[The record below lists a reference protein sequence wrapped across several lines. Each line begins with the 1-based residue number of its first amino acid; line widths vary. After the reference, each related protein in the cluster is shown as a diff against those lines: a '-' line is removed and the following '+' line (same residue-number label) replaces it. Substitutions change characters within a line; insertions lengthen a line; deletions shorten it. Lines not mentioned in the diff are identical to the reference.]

1 MPQERDD
8 LECNA
13 AIELTKQRCRI
24 ILLLEALERAA
35 VTPIAARRLHGFAYL
50 ADVLS
55 PVWGLPPFD
64 GKILKIVDG
73 PHYADLQRELD
84 FLVILGMVNVRN
96 LKYVQRGRSGARIDG
111 QYELRFES
119 SELETVLG
127 ALGAR
132 KETDP
137 LDPRDRKQH
146 AFLVE
151 LAGAMATLPD
161 DEIDVAAM
169 QDATYASS
177 DTAFSNIIDFGEWTN
192 NIQRSNKSF
201 AVSNRFNKFIP
212 KESSL
217 SPGERIYLYASYLGH
232 RIQSAN

>member
-1 MPQERDD
+1 MSQKRDD
-8 LECNA
+8 LERKA
-13 AIELTKQRCRI
+13 ALELTKQRCRI

-73 PHYADLQRELD
+73 PHYTDLQRELD

-96 LKYVQRGRSGARIDG
+96 LQYVQRGKSGARIDG
-111 QYELRFES
+111 KYELRFES
-119 SELETVLG
+119 SALEKVLE

-132 KETDP
+132 KEIDP
-137 LDPRDRKQH
+137 LDPRDREQH
-146 AFLVE
+146 AYLVE

-177 DTAFSNIIDFGEWTN
+177 DTSFSNIIDFGEWTR
-192 NIQRSNKSF
+192 NIRQSNKSF
-201 AVSNRFNKFIP
+201 AVARRFNKFIP
-212 KESSL
+212 KESNL

-232 RIQSAN
+232 RIRYAN